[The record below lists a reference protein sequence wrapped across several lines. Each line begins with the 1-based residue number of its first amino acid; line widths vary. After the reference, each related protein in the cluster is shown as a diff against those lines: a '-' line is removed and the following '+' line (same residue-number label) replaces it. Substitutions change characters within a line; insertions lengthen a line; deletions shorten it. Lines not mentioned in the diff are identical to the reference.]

1 MVGGGDRELGGRQ
14 SGRRVALQQL
24 LSRPS
29 VSWLFHCSDSA
40 GHDRRSCSAMSHHN
54 KSLFVK
60 GLNEETTQH
69 DLRELFSR
77 YGTVN
82 DIYIPMSYHT
92 RRPRG
97 FAYVA
102 FDSLDEAKRA
112 VRKLDGTVYNSREI
126 KVEHAQGDRKTPHEM
141 REKDGPRNQNGSRSR
156 RRSFSRDRTDRTDRT
171 DRPDFSR
178 PRRRSRSP
186 HRPLRRRSSSPTASS
201 RSRTSR
207 MVPADGADRFQRLDH
222 RPRDRFPSPGSRAKR
237 PPRDG
242 GDGLDDRSHRRS
254 DHRPGSRERAPHHTH
269 HRNSVD
275 KDSGSRRSGSR
286 EA

>member
-1 MVGGGDRELGGRQ
+1 MRVHHGVA
-14 SGRRVALQQL
+14 SGRTSAWRMTAAGRRASSGSTW
-24 LSRPS
+24 LSWVLFRWPPPVLPSDTHGPRPS
-29 VSWLFHCSDSA
+29 AVT
-40 GHDRRSCSAMSHHN
+40 MSHHN
-54 KSLFVK
+54 KSLFIK

-112 VRKLDGTVYNSREI
+112 VRKLDGTIYNGREI

-141 REKDGPRNQNGSRSR
+141 REKDGPRNGNRSR
-156 RRSFSRDRTDRTDRT
+156 RRSFSRDRDRDRG
-171 DRPDFSR
+171 DFSR

-186 HRPLRRRSSSPTASS
+186 NRPQHRRSSSPAASS
-201 RSRTSR
+201 RSRSSR
-207 MVPADGADRFQRLDH
+207 TAPADDRFQRLDH
-222 RPRDRFPSPGSRAKR
+222 RPRDRFPSPGSRSKR
-237 PPRDG
+237 RDG
-242 GDGLDDRSHRRS
+242 GDDDRRRS
-254 DHRPGSRERAPHHTH
+254 DQRPSSRERASHHS
-269 HRNSVD
+269 HRNSDD
-275 KDSGSRRSGSR
+275 KNNGSHRSGSR